1 MSTVLTRLEAQTS
14 LSRSN
19 ENLIDPMVETEMLS
33 INVHEDERTPVFT
46 HAPDCLRSN
55 GLPTCTCDELPILVT
70 AEHSPLIAY
79 QNYSEGADVSYLTD
93 IHCHESKPIYSNARA
108 RKKLV
113 IASVVCLL
121 FVIAEV
127 VGEYYFWMEFCALC
141 EWSESVFMCA
151 LGCFFSF
158 CISSEG
164 IF

>member
-1 MSTVLTRLEAQTS
+1 MSTVLTRLEGQTS

-19 ENLIDPMVETEMLS
+19 ENLIDQMIETEMYS

-46 HAPDCLRSN
+46 HTPDCLRSN

-113 IASVVCLL
+113 VASVVCLL

-127 VGEYYFWMEFCALC
+127 VGEYYLWMEFC
-141 EWSESVFMCA
+141 V
-151 LGCFFSF
+151 
-158 CISSEG
+158 
-164 IF
+164 